1 MLQNFHRPPDRFQT
15 CLKDRLIR
23 KGQTELP
30 CTEWV
35 FAISTAPAGISGARL
50 PDNAALYGICFHN
63 NSYVYGDL
71 NHLVK
76 RLRDAPATDAEAEKI
91 KVAKV
96 VEAAAGFD
104 EDEDGEKEEPVV
116 DDIAELDVGDF
127 DFEDTCVNQH
137 MAIEDAS

>member
-1 MLQNFHRPPDRFQT
+1 M
-15 CLKDRLIR
+15 
-23 KGQTELP
+23 
-30 CTEWV
+30 
-35 FAISTAPAGISGARL
+35 
-50 PDNAALYGICFHN
+50 
-63 NSYVYGDL
+63 
-71 NHLVK
+71 K
-76 RLRDAPATDAEAEKI
+76 RLRDAPVTDAEAEKI

-104 EDEDGEKEEPVV
+104 EDEDGEEEEEPVV

>member
-1 MLQNFHRPPDRFQT
+1 ML
-15 CLKDRLIR
+15 
-23 KGQTELP
+23 
-30 CTEWV
+30 
-35 FAISTAPAGISGARL
+35 
-50 PDNAALYGICFHN
+50 DNEALYGICFHN

-71 NHLVK
+71 SHLVK
-76 RLRDAPATDAEAEKI
+76 RLRDAPVTDAEAEKI

>member
-1 MLQNFHRPPDRFQT
+1 M
-15 CLKDRLIR
+15 
-23 KGQTELP
+23 
-30 CTEWV
+30 
-35 FAISTAPAGISGARL
+35 
-50 PDNAALYGICFHN
+50 
-63 NSYVYGDL
+63 
-71 NHLVK
+71 K
-76 RLRDAPATDAEAEKI
+76 RLRDAPVTDAEAEKI

-104 EDEDGEKEEPVV
+104 GDEDGEKEEPVV